1 MKRTSRKWLL
11 QFDRALSSSLL
22 KQILILFLLMVAAF
36 LLSYLML
43 TFSNVEWVKF
53 CEENGMAK
61 WTLPLYLMLD
71 GNVLNNLYINS
82 TGADIKGWLLFASS
96 ITYILGVILFSG
108 MIISVLTNAISNRVE
123 DHRKGRLFYLKSDH
137 YIIMGYDDMVP
148 AIISDIFTRE
158 PDAYVLLLTAID
170 AEKIREW
177 LSKSVAF
184 RQMERIIVNYG
195 HRTMQECYSKIHI
208 ETAKEIFIVGR
219 REIPTHDAMNV
230 ENVDSI
236 CSYLKQLKET
246 KGDGM
251 TMPKRITCVFEDL
264 DTYTAFKTTE
274 IFEDVKNL
282 GIEFVPYNFYSGW
295 AKQVF
300 VGRCYKGKKEPDK
313 NIPYPLML
321 READGEERYAHLV
334 FVGTTNCAVA
344 MAIEAAHILHF
355 PLKKDGSQRK
365 TLITFIDRN
374 ANDEMD
380 QFTTRYHHLCKEALI
395 QYEDLTREPK
405 EIDFKRVENSFLD
418 IEFHFIKGD
427 IFSEKVQERLCQYA
441 TDPKQSLSIFLA
453 MRNPKDNFQIGMN
466 MPDIIYYSDTPIFI
480 RQDRSDN
487 FVTNLRQQDEKFSS
501 AYNTVVD
508 GKLVEDNRHG
518 RYANIYPFGMTD
530 TGFSSDKMSLKR
542 AKLVNYLYYVDMKE
556 ESLLNALS
564 DKIIW
569 NDANVFWNDLSVA
582 NKWSNLYNAY
592 SIRIKLETLRKTRG
606 LKLDDTS
613 RDKESLNPDEAKILA
628 VMEHN
633 RWNVEKLLMGFS
645 KPEPKEDKYEYPEF
659 ADKLKKNKKV
669 FIHHDIRPFDKLDGV
684 KKYDILISE
693 HIPWI
698 LKMTE
703 RSE

>member
-1 MKRTSRKWLL
+1 ML
-11 QFDRALSSSLL
+11 QFDRALSSSLS
-22 KQILILFLLMVAAF
+22 KQILILFFLMVAAF

-43 TFSNVEWVKF
+43 TFSNAEWVKF
-53 CEENGMAK
+53 CKENGMAK

-71 GNVLNNLYINS
+71 GNVLNNLYIND
-82 TGADIKGWLLFASS
+82 TGADIKGWLLIASS
-96 ITYILGVILFSG
+96 ITYIMGVIIFSG
-108 MIISVLTNAISNRVE
+108 MIISVLTNAISNRVD
-123 DHRKGRLFYLKSDH
+123 DHRKGRLFYLKSGH

-148 AIISDIFTRE
+148 AVIADIFTRE

-184 RQMERIIVNYG
+184 KQMERIIVNYG
-195 HRTMQECYSKIHI
+195 HRTMQECYSKIHL
-208 ETAKEIFIVGR
+208 EAAKEIFIVGR

-236 CSYLKQLKET
+236 CSYLKHLKEL
-246 KGDGM
+246 KGDSI
-251 TMPKRITCVFEDL
+251 TLPKRITCVFEDL

-295 AKQVF
+295 ARQLF
-300 VGRCYKGKKEPDK
+300 VGRSYKGKKEPDK
-313 NIPYPLML
+313 EIPYPQML

-334 FVGTTNCAVA
+334 FVGTTTCAVA
-344 MAIEAAHILHF
+344 MAIEAAHVLHF
-355 PLKKDGSQRK
+355 PLKKNGKPRK
-365 TLITFIDRN
+365 THITFIDKK
-374 ANDEMD
+374 ADEEMD
-380 QFTTRYHHLCKEALI
+380 QFTTRYRHLFQVEPSL
-395 QYEDLTREPK
+395 YEDPSKEPK
-405 EIDFKRVENSFLD
+405 DNNSTKEPADDSFLD

-427 IFSEKVQERLCQYA
+427 IFSKKVQERLCQYA
-441 TDPKQSLSIFLA
+441 TDKQQSLSIFLA
-453 MRNPKDNFQIGMN
+453 MRNPKDNFEIGMN
-466 MPDIIYYSDTPIFI
+466 MPDVIYHSDTPIFI

-487 FVTNLRQQDEKFSS
+487 FVTNLRQQDEKFCS
-501 AYNTVVD
+501 AYNTVAD
-508 GKLVEDNRHG
+508 GKLINGQHRG

-530 TGFSSDKMSLKR
+530 TGFSSDTLSFKR
-542 AKLVNYLYYVDMKE
+542 AKLVNYLYCVDMKE

-564 DKIIW
+564 DSTIW
-569 NDANVFWNDLSVA
+569 DDADIYWNDLSVA

-592 SIRIKLETLRKTRG
+592 SIGIKLEALRKARG
-606 LKLDDTS
+606 LKANDSS
-613 RDKESLNPDEAKILA
+613 RDKESLTHEEANILA

-633 RWNVEKLLMGFS
+633 RWNVEKLLMGFR
-645 KPEPKEDKYEYPEF
+645 KPEPQEDKYEHKDFEEE
-659 ADKLKKNKKV
+659 LKKNKKV
-669 FIHHDIRPFDKLDGV
+669 FIHHDIRPYDKLDGV

-703 RSE
+703 RS